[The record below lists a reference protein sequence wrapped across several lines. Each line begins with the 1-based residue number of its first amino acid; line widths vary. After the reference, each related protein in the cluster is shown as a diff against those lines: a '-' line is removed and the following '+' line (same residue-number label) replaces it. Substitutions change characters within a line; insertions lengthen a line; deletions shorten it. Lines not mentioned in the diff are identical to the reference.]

1 MNSIKILTSEIV
13 YVDPIVVNF
22 AICAAPVQR
31 ALEYLDTDSVF
42 DSAGE
47 SYIEITIAD
56 NTLYSNTSIKMQVNS
71 IFVDFFKEMNLNIG
85 QVMSINDLESKIY
98 AINGVQ
104 RVRTVFSSDVVDAMG
119 SKRFQDK
126 FIDGISFATWS
137 SSVIDAG
144 DDIVISTINRTLED
158 F

>member
-1 MNSIKILTSEIV
+1 M
-13 YVDPIVVNF
+13 
-22 AICAAPVQR
+22 QR
-31 ALEYLDTDSVF
+31 ALEYLDTDSIF

-71 IFVDFFKEMNLNIG
+71 IFVDFFKEINLDIG

-104 RVRTVFSSDVVDAMG
+104 RVRTVFSSDAVDMKG
-119 SKRFQDK
+119 NKRFQDK